1 MHNRSMLDSAPL
13 DALLLLVLAL
23 AILAAG
29 LALLAYVIFFDGQRA
44 RGQRRPVHRADG
56 HRENRPM
63 EQVLEWIF
71 TVAVKPFSRFANEY
85 LVPVSRGGKTR
96 TTTLCREEDDSVIE
110 QDRALHR
117 WR

>member
-1 MHNRSMLDSAPL
+1 MSS
-13 DALLLLVLAL
+13 
-23 AILAAG
+23 
-29 LALLAYVIFFDGQRA
+29 FFDGQRA

-85 LVPVSRGGKTR
+85 LVPVSLSGKTR

>member
-1 MHNRSMLDSAPL
+1 MSS
-13 DALLLLVLAL
+13 
-23 AILAAG
+23 
-29 LALLAYVIFFDGQRA
+29 FFDGQRA

-85 LVPVSRGGKTR
+85 LVPVSLSGKTG
-96 TTTLCREEDDSVIE
+96 TTTLCREEDDSIIK